1 MQSRTGLWTCQCGIE
16 DKFEKIM
23 NGYANRPTDG
33 PNWDVSQYSFFVG
46 DSPVQASESLG
57 QRTSGQAGILI
68 VLASSPMD
76 VCLGRVS
83 EKLREK
89 MHAVAPPVS
98 RELFHEFLEESTKKT
113 FPRSKS
119 FFSPTAER
127 TRKKLFLT
135 GNVFFQC
142 VKSKT
147 FGAVQVWGEFLSG
160 VLIDFFWCESGP

>member
-1 MQSRTGLWTCQCGIE
+1 
-16 DKFEKIM
+16 M

-98 RELFHEFLEESTKKT
+98 RELFHEFLEESTKK
-113 FPRSKS
+113 
-119 FFSPTAER
+119 
-127 TRKKLFLT
+127 LFQ
-135 GNVFFQC
+135 GQRVFFRPRQREQE
-142 VKSKT
+142 KNFS
-147 FGAVQVWGEFLSG
+147 
-160 VLIDFFWCESGP
+160 